1 MNIASGKPSRVVE
14 VAQQFAFYGLASN
27 LIMYLTDVLDQPLA
41 AAAKNVNTWLGVSSV
56 FPVLG
61 AFLADSYLGRFKT
74 IVFSITIY
82 FLVNYMTVIAF
93 FFQLICF
100 HLVSSS
106 SSDPVWK
113 PDHPIVNFGT
123 CLTSFLIAEFW
134 APYGY
139 FIVSARTN
147 TTFTIT
153 APSKSTANKTAL
165 PFQWPSHLTFEEIP
179 AYWIYYWV
187 QMHVTVVDDPFA
199 CPNGV
204 RDFPRVRLKVVAGK
218 PLSNGF
224 WLQRRDGGRTRVM
237 FKYECLSNFCFLCKR
252 LVGVENAE
260 TPPQMRARVSL
271 GYENPYIE
279 IAVGGASATVIF
291 TRTHR
296 EVFEG
301 RHFLSLSLSPTE
313 PYVPSSQDQCQVWL
327 PIINP
332 QPPTPAFFFKNL
344 NATPVTEVRSLLG
357 PIISIITQSLLLGNL
372 GKPPLDPMPVGNA
385 QKREGMVLLTLSVSI
400 IPPQSGRVVFFVALY
415 ILSVAEGGQKPCVQT
430 FAADQFDENTPEE
443 IKVKS
448 SFFNWWYLGVVFGAT
463 SATLGVVYLQD
474 NIGWGLGFGILA
486 GVLVVSLVSFLLGT
500 KRYRKQM
507 PPGSPFTM
515 VVQVLVAAARKWHV
529 NKALNSECVY
539 YGDEGE
545 ALLQGQ
551 SQPLVVA
558 RANQLRCLDKAMI
571 IDELDAS
578 TIPRN
583 PWRLCSLNQ
592 VEEVK
597 LVLRLIPLWLS
608 CLMFGVIEAQLHTFF
623 TKQSSTTIRS
633 ISPHF
638 QVPAASLQGLVGIA
652 ILIAV
657 PIYDRFFVPIARK
670 YTGHPSGITVL
681 QRIGIGLALSI
692 LVMVV
697 SALVEAKRLNIAKDY
712 NLIDKPKA
720 IVPMRVWWLLPQY
733 LILGLAN
740 AFTTVGLQEL
750 FYDQMPEQMRSMGA
764 AASMSV
770 VGVGSFISNWIISV
784 AELITSRKGDK
795 WLGDNINRA
804 HLDYFYWV
812 LAVLS
817 TLNLCVYVLIANA
830 FVYKKVGREVK
841 VKTDLSFANN
851 HGGEI

>member
-1 MNIASGKPSRVVE
+1 MFPRFLLLLRINLQCPPSWTHTSPNIVKINCDALWSK
-14 VAQQFAFYGLASN
+14 A
-27 LIMYLTDVLDQPLA
+27 PLCLG
-41 AAAKNVNTWLGVSSV
+41 LGVVVQDAFGKLIIGKTTKGTTASS
-56 FPVLG
+56 LE
-61 AFLADSYLGRFKT
+61 AEAKCDLLAMELA
-74 IVFSITIY
+74 VQNN
-82 FLVNYMTVIAF
+82 L
-93 FFQLICF
+93 
-100 HLVSSS
+100 
-106 SSDPVWK
+106 
-113 PDHPIVNFGT
+113 
-123 CLTSFLIAEFW
+123 
-134 APYGY
+134 
-139 FIVSARTN
+139 
-147 TTFTIT
+147 
-153 APSKSTANKTAL
+153 SK
-165 PFQWPSHLTFEEIP
+165 
-179 AYWIYYWV
+179 
-187 QMHVTVVDDPFA
+187 
-199 CPNGV
+199 
-204 RDFPRVRLKVVAGK
+204 
-218 PLSNGF
+218 
-224 WLQRRDGGRTRVM
+224 
-237 FKYECLSNFCFLCKR
+237 
-252 LVGVENAE
+252 
-260 TPPQMRARVSL
+260 
-271 GYENPYIE
+271 
-279 IAVGGASATVIF
+279 
-291 TRTHR
+291 
-296 EVFEG
+296 
-301 RHFLSLSLSPTE
+301 
-313 PYVPSSQDQCQVWL
+313 
-327 PIINP
+327 
-332 QPPTPAFFFKNL
+332 
-344 NATPVTEVRSLLG
+344 
-357 PIISIITQSLLLGNL
+357 
-372 GKPPLDPMPVGNA
+372 
-385 QKREGMVLLTLSVSI
+385 GMVLLTLSVSI

-784 AELITSRKGDK
+784 AELITSRNGDK

>member
-1 MNIASGKPSRVVE
+1 MNIASGKPSRGGWNAAIFIILVE

-61 AFLADSYLGRFKT
+61 AFLADSYFGRFKT

-82 FLVNYMTVIAF
+82 FL
-93 FFQLICF
+93 
-100 HLVSSS
+100 
-106 SSDPVWK
+106 
-113 PDHPIVNFGT
+113 
-123 CLTSFLIAEFW
+123 
-134 APYGY
+134 
-139 FIVSARTN
+139 
-147 TTFTIT
+147 
-153 APSKSTANKTAL
+153 
-165 PFQWPSHLTFEEIP
+165 
-179 AYWIYYWV
+179 
-187 QMHVTVVDDPFA
+187 
-199 CPNGV
+199 
-204 RDFPRVRLKVVAGK
+204 
-218 PLSNGF
+218 
-224 WLQRRDGGRTRVM
+224 
-237 FKYECLSNFCFLCKR
+237 
-252 LVGVENAE
+252 
-260 TPPQMRARVSL
+260 
-271 GYENPYIE
+271 
-279 IAVGGASATVIF
+279 
-291 TRTHR
+291 
-296 EVFEG
+296 
-301 RHFLSLSLSPTE
+301 
-313 PYVPSSQDQCQVWL
+313 
-327 PIINP
+327 
-332 QPPTPAFFFKNL
+332 
-344 NATPVTEVRSLLG
+344 
-357 PIISIITQSLLLGNL
+357 
-372 GKPPLDPMPVGNA
+372 
-385 QKREGMVLLTLSVSI
+385 GMVLLTLSVSI
-400 IPPQSGRVVFFVALY
+400 IPSQSGQVVFFVALY

-448 SFFNWWYLGVVFGAT
+448 SFFNWWYLGMVFGAT

-486 GVLVVSLVSFLLGT
+486 GVLVVSLVSFLVGT
-500 KRYRKQM
+500 KRYREQM

-529 NKALNSECVY
+529 NKALNCECVY
-539 YGDEGE
+539 YGDDK

-558 RANQLRCLDKAMI
+558 RTNQLRCLDKAII

-597 LVLRLIPLWLS
+597 LVLRLIPL
-608 CLMFGVIEAQLHTFF
+608 C
-623 TKQSSTTIRS
+623 STTIRS
-633 ISPHF
+633 IGPHF

-681 QRIGIGLALSI
+681 QRIGIGLVLSI

-740 AFTTVGLQEL
+740 AFATVGLQEL
-750 FYDQMPEQMRSMGA
+750 FYDEMPEQMRSIGA
-764 AASMSV
+764 ATSMSV

-784 AELITSRKGDK
+784 AELITSRNGDK
-795 WLGDNINRA
+795 WLGENINRA